1 MPGRIA
7 HTAEVA
13 RQAGLRLRTVYFGG
27 GTPTSIT
34 AEQLKKLTDCVAEHF
49 DLSEVW
55 EYTIEAGRP
64 DTITR
69 EKLQVIPGRRGD
81 PHQHQSPDLQR

>member
-1 MPGRIA
+1 MDQYIDCLCQEIA

-34 AEQLKKLTDCVAEHF
+34 AEQLKKLTDCVAEH
-49 DLSEVW
+49 LSLIHI
-55 EYTIEAGRP
+55 Y
-64 DTITR
+64 
-69 EKLQVIPGRRGD
+69 
-81 PHQHQSPDLQR
+81 QRYE